1 MIDCIVWAPTEAC
14 RTIDASNYMNGMVVE
29 EIKDGEEMNG
39 VAEEGKEEEGE
50 AGADKAAATDGNTA
64 GEDESRATA
73 NTRLTTKE
81 RI

>member
-14 RTIDASNYMNGMVVE
+14 RTIDASNYNNGMVE

-39 VAEEGKEEEGE
+39 EAEESKEEEGE
-50 AGADKAAATDGNTA
+50 AGAEKAAAADGNTA